1 MSEMSD
7 RVYEWTPFRSE
18 LLFELISLAREPLLD
33 ADAVRHGERLVE
45 RIYESLED
53 VRAASLDQ
61 RVHGLVESWI
71 TAKTERDA
79 TYIERE
85 TRAAIESF
93 RRAIR
98 YKNSRAATADWRD
111 DEPDVGQQWFIDDW
125 VLANRVSVFTG
136 WGGVGKSRLIL
147 QMMVAA
153 TTELPT
159 FATTEVP
166 PKFLPG
172 GAKVVGS
179 LPSIAHAS
187 PAILCT
193 WEDNR
198 DEILSRLRSI
208 CYKWQMSLADINGK
222 LYHKWL
228 LGQGPI
234 WAPARSAHIST
245 GASQTRLSHEIR
257 QEAED
262 KGAKLLVIDSVASAY
277 MSNENE
283 RGMVRDFLGSWDL
296 WADETKT
303 TVIMIAHPAKSG
315 GDISGSTDWYNE
327 PRSLIGLRQE
337 TQDSGKGAR
346 SNPEECV
353 VLRRLKGNY
362 GKPVKPVALE
372 MRDGIFV
379 EREPPDWLRK

>member
-1 MSEMSD
+1 MSDSD

-18 LLFELISLAREPLLD
+18 LLYELISLAREPMLD
-33 ADAVRHGERLVE
+33 AEAVRRGERVVE
-45 RIYESLED
+45 QIYDSLED
-53 VRAASLDQ
+53 VRSASLDQ
-61 RVHGLVESWI
+61 RVHGLIESWI
-71 TAKTERDA
+71 KSKTERDA
-79 TYIERE
+79 TYVERE

-98 YKNSRAATADWRD
+98 YKNSRAATADWSD
-111 DEPDVGQQWFIDDW
+111 DEPDVGQDWFLDQWVI
-125 VLANRVSVFTG
+125 ANRVTVFTG

-153 TTELPT
+153 LTQQPT
-159 FATTEVP
+159 FAATEATP
-166 PKFLPG
+166 RFLPG
-172 GAKVVGS
+172 GAKVTGR
-179 LPSIAHAS
+179 LPSVTHGS

-198 DEILSRLRSI
+198 GETLSRLRRI
-208 CYKWQMSLADINGK
+208 CYMWKMSLADINGK
-222 LYHKWL
+222 LFHKWL

-245 GASQTRLSHEIR
+245 GANQTRLSYEIR
-257 QEAED
+257 QEAEE
-262 KGAKLLVIDSVASAY
+262 KGAKLLIIDSIASAY

-283 RGMVRDFLGSWDL
+283 RGMVREFLGSWDL

-303 TVIMIAHPAKSG
+303 TVILIAHPAKSG
-315 GDISGSTDWYNE
+315 GDLSGSTDWYNE
-327 PRSLIGLRQE
+327 PRSLIGLKRE
-337 TQDSGKGAR
+337 TQDRGKGAKT
-346 SNPEECV
+346 NPEECV

-362 GKPVKPVALE
+362 GAPVEPIPLE
-372 MRDGIFV
+372 LRDGVFI